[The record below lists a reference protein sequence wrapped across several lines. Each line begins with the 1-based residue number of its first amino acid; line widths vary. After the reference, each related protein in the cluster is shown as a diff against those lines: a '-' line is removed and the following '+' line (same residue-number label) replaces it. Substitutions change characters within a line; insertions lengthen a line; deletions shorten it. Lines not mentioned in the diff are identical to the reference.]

1 MQTLGKQGRH
11 SSGFVGRSLGSTL
24 RWPVFLGIG
33 VSVGFC
39 PLIDVGV
46 AVFATSTQNPG
57 NAATPA
63 SILRNARL
71 RGGPSPGLTFVWRV
85 FCRIDVGEVF
95 YPQIDVGGAVCA
107 TPTSI
112 PRNQATPTQIM
123 WNGPHAGVDS
133 AECTFAWA
141 TVPWLFAFVRT
152 APRIRGRSGA
162 SRLGPALPL
171 DKGLRRHARGAQAG
185 G

>member
-1 MQTLGKQGRH
+1 MRTLGKQGRH
-11 SSGFVGRSLGSTL
+11 SSGFAGFSWDQRCGGLFSSESALAWV
-24 RWPVFLGIG
+24 
-33 VSVGFC
+33 FC

-123 WNGPHAGVDS
+123 WNNPHAGVDS